1 MGRSIVGEEVHAE
14 VRRNLAIDVRQYV
27 AIKPRRVVQKVA
39 DEAGQPRRQG
49 RQQRTVAP
57 VGDIRQSLARRAGL
71 NGASLL
77 GPRSSVSV
85 VVART

>member
-27 AIKPRRVVQKVA
+27 AIKPRRIVQKVA

-71 NGASLL
+71 KHAFAMESRAAW
-77 GPRSSVSV
+77 P
-85 VVART
+85 A